1 MVNCDI
7 FPARVFLSSTRK
19 EDTIHHRPDQELP
32 QPPAKG
38 RRQKDPELPVGC
50 ERGRY
55 VGRRPGKLLPPGR
68 AGQPYS
74 PDG

>member
-50 ERGRY
+50 ERGWH
-55 VGRRPGKLLPPGR
+55 
-68 AGQPYS
+68 A
-74 PDG
+74 